1 MSEDYRALV
10 RESVLDEEEFLRAT
24 LSGHK
29 RGSMV
34 PWLKVT
40 VRPVLVK
47 NERHLQFVYYDSQK
61 SITDNFKG
69 HSAVENLDQ
78 LLELPFKNI
87 HVAMKGG
94 NLQIN
99 FSKKGK
105 ALIQRSNEAQT
116 EEAQS
121 LSHNRRKKLPL
132 PADTPDPYL
141 EAVGIMTVEGK
152 VKADRQKKF
161 KQINEFLK
169 LIEQTGELEKF
180 DKPFLSVIDYGCGN
194 AYLTFAVYHYLNHK
208 LGIEAHLVGVDSRPE
223 PLEKHARTAQ
233 ALGWANITFQA
244 SAIIDFVPAAPPDIV
259 LALHACDTATDEA
272 LAQGIRWQSKLIF
285 SVPCCHHHLQ
295 HQLSEQVTPEP
306 FRPVLRHGIMGE
318 RMGDVLTDTLRAL
331 ILRIMGYKTEVLQF
345 VSAEHT
351 AKNVML
357 RAVSTDAP
365 ATAQLIR
372 EYEQLKDYWSVTPY
386 LETLLGESLTRRLG

>member
-1 MSEDYRALV
+1 MSEDYRTLV
-10 RESVLDEEEFLRAT
+10 RDSVLDQEEFLRAT
-24 LSGHK
+24 FSGHR
-29 RGSMV
+29 RGAVV
-34 PWLKVT
+34 PWLKVI
-40 VRPVLVK
+40 VRPVIVK
-47 NERHLQFVYYDSQK
+47 SERRLQFVYYDAQK
-61 SITDNFKG
+61 SITGNHNG
-69 HSAVENLDQ
+69 PAAAENLEQ
-78 LLELPFKNI
+78 LLDIPFKNI

-94 NLQIN
+94 DLQIN

-105 ALIQRSNEAQT
+105 ALIQRGKASQT

-121 LSHNRRKKLPL
+121 LAHNRRKRLPL

-141 EAVGIMTVEGK
+141 EAVGIMTADGK

-169 LIEQTGELEKF
+169 LIQQTGELEKF
-180 DKPFLSVIDYGCGN
+180 DKPFLNVVDYGCGN

-208 LGIEAHLVGVDSRPE
+208 LGIRTHLVGVDSRPE

-233 ALGWANITFQA
+233 ALGWDDLTFQA
-244 SAIIDFVPAAPPDIV
+244 GSIIDFVPAAPPDIT

-295 HQLSEQVTPEP
+295 HQLGQQVTPEP

-318 RMGDVLTDTLRAL
+318 RLGDVLTDTLRAL

-357 RAVSTDAP
+357 RAVRTDAP
-365 ATAQLIR
+365 ATTQLIR
-372 EYEQLKDYWSVTPY
+372 EYRQLKDYWNVTPY
-386 LETLLGESLTRRLG
+386 LETLLGESLTQRLD